1 MFNLDH
7 AIAEW
12 RRQMTIAGIKSARV
26 LDELESH
33 LRDDVEERIRT
44 GASAQTA
51 FDAAVERLGEAAVLE
66 CEFDK
71 VGETKEAPER
81 MKHVLFALAGIPN
94 HYLDETMNTPY
105 SNIEPRWATY
115 FKATAFLAPALLLW
129 AMSCVFL
136 IPKLQQ
142 ICADAGGGP
151 LPFIVRAMIGLA
163 EHGLFISV
171 GIILMLVLLEWRS
184 GKWPRYRR
192 AAVGIGA
199 FLLNAAVLISIFM
212 MVVTALLAA
221 PALMHHVK

>member
-66 CEFDK
+66 GEFGK

-105 SNIEPRWATY
+105 SNIEPRWA
-115 FKATAFLAPALLLW
+115 
-129 AMSCVFL
+129 
-136 IPKLQQ
+136 
-142 ICADAGGGP
+142 
-151 LPFIVRAMIGLA
+151 
-163 EHGLFISV
+163 
-171 GIILMLVLLEWRS
+171 
-184 GKWPRYRR
+184 
-192 AAVGIGA
+192 
-199 FLLNAAVLISIFM
+199 
-212 MVVTALLAA
+212 
-221 PALMHHVK
+221 